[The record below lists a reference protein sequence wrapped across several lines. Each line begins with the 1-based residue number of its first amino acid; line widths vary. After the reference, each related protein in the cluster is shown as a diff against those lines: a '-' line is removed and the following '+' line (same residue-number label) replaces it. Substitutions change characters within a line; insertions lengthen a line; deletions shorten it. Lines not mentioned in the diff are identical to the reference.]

1 MNDRSAL
8 PVTVYGS
15 SISYFTGKVETYFR
29 VKGIPYRF
37 EPMKTRSVA
46 PIVKRETGST
56 QVPALQLAAVAEPT
70 GQKVPTGHVSQ
81 SSALVI
87 VMPTSIVVPPGH
99 GSGAAEPSSQ

>member
-1 MNDRSAL
+1 MNDRSAF

-46 PIVKRETGST
+46 PIVKKESGST
-56 QVPALQLAAVAEPT
+56 QVPLCP
-70 GQKVPTGHVSQ
+70 
-81 SSALVI
+81 
-87 VMPTSIVVPPGH
+87 PTSACSKCSIYRLTRLH
-99 GSGAAEPSSQ
+99 